1 MNVSEKSHENLS
13 DYIQFLLKIEFWSNK
28 KGIISSDKMRNSG
41 NYNYDYA
48 HSFLG
53 KDF

>member
-1 MNVSEKSHENLS
+1 MIVSAKWHQNQS
-13 DYIQFLLKIEFWSNK
+13 DYIQFLSNK
-28 KGIISSDKMRNSG
+28 MLNLTIKDIISSEKIRNSG